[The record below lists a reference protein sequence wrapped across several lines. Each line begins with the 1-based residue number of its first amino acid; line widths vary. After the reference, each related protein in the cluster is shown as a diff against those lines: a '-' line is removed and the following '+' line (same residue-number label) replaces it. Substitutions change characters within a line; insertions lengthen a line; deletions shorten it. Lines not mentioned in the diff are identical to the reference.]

1 MRKTRSFPQ
10 NRKNE
15 KRTNE
20 AITAREV
27 IVISERDGMLGRMPT
42 KNALTLAEKENL
54 DLVEMG
60 MQEGVPLCKILD
72 YGKYIFEQQKL
83 HAKNKSNAKKTEI
96 KTMKITYKIGDHDLE
111 VRRKQ
116 AEKWAK
122 EGNPMKVFLQLRGRE
137 NQYEDIALE
146 KVKEFIASVD
156 DFYKK
161 DEKSKIQKQGNT
173 FNVIL
178 HPKK

>member
-10 NRKNE
+10 NKKNE

-27 IVISERDGMLGRMPT
+27 IVISEKEGMLGRMST
-42 KNALTLAEKENL
+42 RDALQIAEKENL
-54 DLVEMG
+54 DLVEMW
-60 MQEGVPLCKILD
+60 MQEGIPLCKILD
-72 YGKYIFEQQKL
+72 YGKYLFEQQKQ

-96 KTMKITYKIGDHDLE
+96 KTMKITYKIGDHDLQ
-111 VRRKQ
+111 VRRNQ

-122 EGNPMKVFLQLRGRE
+122 EWNPMKVFLQLRWRE

-146 KVKEFIASVD
+146 KVKEFVASVE